1 MDQKISLNNIFY
13 HHKWMTVSLVRI
25 FVPSNQQMWKR
36 FRHIYF
42 VQFFGWWNCLNGTN
56 GKDINVNVKAVNID
70 NVFKRRQTLSLFFSG
85 QLKRCDHIEFLWITL
100 LLFFLANDHFFFAHL
115 PSFYSAGCLVARN
128 LGVKPKV

>member
-42 VQFFGWWNCLNGTN
+42 VPFFGWWNCLNGTN

-70 NVFKRRQTLSLFFSG
+70 NVPKRRQTLSLFS
-85 QLKRCDHIEFLWITL
+85 QMSLKNAITYNFYGL
-100 LLFFLANDHFFFAHL
+100 PYYFFFSQKITFSLHICHH
-115 PSFYSAGCLVARN
+115 STVLV
-128 LGVKPKV
+128 VSSHVIWE

>member
-42 VQFFGWWNCLNGTN
+42 VPFFGWWNCLNGTN

-70 NVFKRRQTLSLFFSG
+70 NVPKRRQTLSLFSQMSLKNAITYNFYGLPYYFFFS
-85 QLKRCDHIEFLWITL
+85 K
-100 LLFFLANDHFFFAHL
+100 DHFFFAHL

-128 LGVKPKV
+128 LGVNPKV